1 MTAHVYKYELVFINI
16 KNISTFLSEHIPL
29 FHMLPQISRVFTVI
43 HTIFTY
49 VHRRHVH
56 KACVVSYLIK
66 AQSQQPQ
73 IEENDN
79 TLTRTFLESNLQM

>member
-43 HTIFTY
+43 HTVFTY

-56 KACVVSYLIK
+56 KAVHKVRPVHEVRKQGSYM
-66 AQSQQPQ
+66 
-73 IEENDN
+73 
-79 TLTRTFLESNLQM
+79 R